1 MQIKI
6 FRQSCLEPH
15 VRWRNSV
22 FCCQS
27 DGHLKV
33 VVLIRQ
39 SCVMA
44 RCHNLRQCKLNFV
57 GHIGQKYLPF
67 PHCLQTEKPH
77 QLQIVLPWSCVN
89 AEKVPSRYLP
99 PSSSAQWLVR
109 HALAE
114 DYRPVLEMF
123 SGWTKSYEKGV
134 ICQ

>member
-15 VRWRNSV
+15 VRRRNSV

-44 RCHNLRQCKLNFV
+44 RCHNLRQCKLILYKTHRTKIFT
-57 GHIGQKYLPF
+57 F
-67 PHCLQTEKPH
+67 PTLSANRETPPAPDCAA
-77 QLQIVLPWSCVN
+77 IVLRKRGEGSFQMSSTFFLSSMIGASCPCRRLSTSFRDVFRL
-89 AEKVPSRYLP
+89 KKIL
-99 PSSSAQWLVR
+99 
-109 HALAE
+109 
-114 DYRPVLEMF
+114 
-123 SGWTKSYEKGV
+123 
-134 ICQ
+134 